1 MRIVLIGNGWLPIPP
16 PTWGAVEIL
25 IWNIYQKL
33 VNLGH
38 QVKIVNT
45 HNMEELIEQT
55 NSFNPDIV
63 HLHSDGYY
71 KTLERINAKGKF
83 VTSHAGSLLLL
94 NDKEFHNGN
103 FILCAL
109 TPEIRDKYISA
120 GMDPIKIIVTPN
132 GIDERQFHFTEY
144 CMYPDRS
151 IYLARIDHNKRQH
164 IYQDIDSLYFV
175 GNIGQQTGFKI
186 TDRYLGEWRKPTVYS
201 FLTTFANLV
210 LLSGYEAHSLAV
222 SEALIC
228 GLGVVVNEAA
238 SGSLDRSKPWIT
250 VIPDDKLN
258 DIEYIQNA
266 IIENRKVS
274 VINRNKIRD
283 YALQTKTLDKMLSIV
298 IKAYETSIYSSL
310 IKQ

>member
-45 HNMEELIEQT
+45 HQMNELIEQT

-63 HLHSDGYY
+63 HLHSDEYY
-71 KTLERINAKGKF
+71 KTLDKIHAKGKF
-83 VTSHAGSLLLL
+83 VTSHHGLLPRLH
-94 NDKEFHNGN
+94 DKEFHNAN

-109 TPEIRDKYISA
+109 TPEIKDKYISA
-120 GMDPIKIIVTPN
+120 GMDPTKIIVTPN
-132 GIDERQFHFTEY
+132 GIDEKSFYFYQY
-144 CMYPDRS
+144 CLFPNRS
-151 IYLARIDHNKRQH
+151 IYLATIDHNKRQEK
-164 IYQDIDSLYFV
+164 YQVIDSLYFV

-210 LLSGYEAHSLAV
+210 LLSNYEAHSLAV

-228 GLGVVVNEAA
+228 GLGVVVSEAA
-238 SGSLDRSKPWIT
+238 SGNLDRSKPWIT
-250 VIPDDKLN
+250 VIPNDKLD
-258 DIEYIQNA
+258 DINYIQEA
-266 IIENRKVS
+266 IRENRKIS
-274 VINRNKIRD
+274 ITHRNDIRKH
-283 YALQTKTLDKMLSIV
+283 ALETVTLSARMNSLLKTYKTSLDQ
-298 IKAYETSIYSSL
+298 YF
-310 IKQ
+310 